1 MLARAAVFLV
11 VASAWCVDGQ
21 MGPRWIVPAQ
31 KAMQAQS
38 EGRWSDAAAH
48 YAVCLESGVP
58 ADKEVAVRT
67 NLGLSLHN
75 TGKYEEAIAAYDAV
89 LALQPTYADCH
100 HNKGNSLYKARRH
113 AEAVEVSFFLTLI
126 HFPHMPHPIFPIY
139 HKHLFL
145 RCVFL
150 SLTHFPHMSHPI
162 SPVYHKHLFLRCSF
176 LSLTHFPHMSH
187 PIFPIYH
194 KHSFCRGVRCGD
206 RDQAWGCGVAL
217 QPRERVRADGAPCL
231 SRRRLQPQRAA

>member
-126 HFPHMPHPIFPIY
+126 HFPHMPHPIFPIC
-139 HKHLFL
+139 HTH
-145 RCVFL
+145 VFKGCG
-150 SLTHFPHMSHPI
+150 SRVHVRGAHP
-162 SPVYHKHLFLRCSF
+162 LG
-176 LSLTHFPHMSH
+176 
-187 PIFPIYH
+187 
-194 KHSFCRGVRCGD
+194 RGVELGVERG
-206 RDQAWGCGVAL
+206 REAWT
-217 QPRERVRADGAPCL
+217 PRTVRAPPGTPPPRR
-231 SRRRLQPQRAA
+231 SRARAH

>member
-11 VASAWCVDGQ
+11 VVSAWCVDGQ

-48 YAVCLESGVP
+48 YAACLEAGVP
-58 ADKEVAVRT
+58 AEKEVAVRT
-67 NLGLSLHN
+67 NLGLSLHS

-113 AEAVEVSFFLTLI
+113 AEAVAAFGAAIAIKPGDAESLFNQGNAYEQMEHHALAADAFSRSAQLD
-126 HFPHMPHPIFPIY
+126 PIDANAWY
-139 HKHLFL
+139 NLGNAHKALGETEGA
-145 RCVFL
+145 L
-150 SLTHFPHMSHPI
+150 SAYARAAELH
-162 SPVYHKHLFLRCSF
+162 
-176 LSLTHFPHMSH
+176 
-187 PIFPIYH
+187 
-194 KHSFCRGVRCGD
+194 
-206 RDQAWGCGVAL
+206 
-217 QPRERVRADGAPCL
+217 RVRKDVSALA
-231 SRRRLQPQRAA
+231 QTEANAAYTLDAAAR